1 MPAYNF
7 QRQFVPMIL
16 DLSKPH
22 TIRRRRA
29 KRPTVPGDK
38 LSLYTGMRTKQCI
51 LIATAPCV
59 AVEPCLIKP
68 ALEELWIWEDET
80 PDSRFYDDS
89 APDNPVGSFSL
100 MKREDVHALAI
111 KDGFLN
117 ASQFF
122 YFFRRYKE
130 DVLNDFE
137 IIHWDTSKLTIFWEV
152 RDAS

>member
-7 QRQFVPMIL
+7 QPQFVPMIL

-29 KRPTVPGDK
+29 RRPTVPGDM
-38 LSLYTGMRTKQCI
+38 LSLYTGMRTKQCT
-51 LIATAPCV
+51 LIATSPCV

-68 ALEELWIWEDET
+68 ALEEFWIWEDET

-89 APDNPVGSFSL
+89 DPENPVGSFSL
-100 MKREDVHALAI
+100 MARVNVQALAV
-111 KDGFLN
+111 KDGFIN

-122 YFFRRYKE
+122 FFFRRYKE
-130 DVLNDFE
+130 EVLRDFE
-137 IIHWDTSKLTIFWEV
+137 IIYWDTLKLINYWEA
-152 RDAS
+152 RNG